1 MNHYVQRYAKARGGS
16 TPRASG
22 APQDDRETL
31 AREHASIVKQIA
43 GRIVS
48 RLPGHYDLEDLYSA
62 GVLGLLTAIDNFDE
76 SKGIP
81 FDRYARI
88 RIEGAI
94 LDALRQSD
102 HLPRTRRQKTKR
114 FEATRRQ
121 LEGELGRP
129 VGDDE
134 IADATG
140 ETLETV
146 QASMLDAVAPTFL
159 APADLAR
166 VAPASERV
174 EDNPLDQLCSAE
186 VRDALAGAID
196 KLPERLRLLMSL
208 YYKEELSYKQIGE
221 ILGVSESRICHL
233 HSDAVK
239 KLKAALRAY

>member
-1 MNHYVQRYAKARGGS
+1 MNHYVQRYARARGDS
-16 TPRASG
+16 RPRAAG
-22 APQDDRETL
+22 PEDDRESL
-31 AREHASIVKQIA
+31 AREHATIVKQIA
-43 GRIVS
+43 GRIVA

-114 FEATRRQ
+114 IEAARRQ

-129 VGDDE
+129 VEDDE
-134 IADATG
+134 LADFTG
-140 ETLETV
+140 ETMESV
-146 QASMLDAVAPTFL
+146 HASMLDAVAPTFL

-166 VAPASERV
+166 VAPASDRRV
-174 EDNPLDQLCSAE
+174 DNPFDELCRSE
-186 VRDALAGAID
+186 VRGALAEAIE

-208 YYKEELSYKQIGE
+208 YYAEELSYKQIGE
-221 ILGVSESRICHL
+221 VLGVSESRICHL
-233 HSDAVK
+233 HADAVMR
-239 KLKAALRAY
+239 LKDALRAY